1 MPKVYLNQLS
11 AVQYLI
17 DRSDLGGAR
26 ESVEDSVYYSIS
38 KAYQDVMDGHYEHA
52 AQRLREAADAIEY
65 IEKKISID
73 KSVNWLTSR
82 KDF

>member
-38 KAYQDVMDGHYEHA
+38 KAYQDVMDGHYDSA
-52 AQRLREAADAIEY
+52 IARLRDTAVSIEY
-65 IEKKISID
+65 IESNVKENKKSW
-73 KSVNWLTSR
+73 NTLR